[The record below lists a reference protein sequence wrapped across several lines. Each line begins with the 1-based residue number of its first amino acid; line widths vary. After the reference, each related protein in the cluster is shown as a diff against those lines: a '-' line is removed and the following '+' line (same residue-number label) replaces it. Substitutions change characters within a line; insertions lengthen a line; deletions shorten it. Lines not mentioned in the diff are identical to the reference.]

1 MSIITNIKNWFS
13 LVGSLQKEIT
23 KLEAYVKA
31 LEAKV
36 EPELTAKVAELEQ
49 VLEGWRSHAL
59 NLAKTLEEKVKADLE
74 KL

>member
-1 MSIITNIKNWFS
+1 MNIITSIKNWFS
-13 LVGSLQKEIT
+13 LVGSLQKEIA

-36 EPELTAKVAELEQ
+36 EPELVAKVAELET

>member
-1 MSIITNIKNWFS
+1 MSIWTKIKAWFN
-13 LVGSLQKEIT
+13 VVADLQKEKA

-36 EPELTAKVAELEQ
+36 EPELVAKVAELEQ

-59 NLAKTLEEKVKADLE
+59 NLAKTLEEKVKADLA